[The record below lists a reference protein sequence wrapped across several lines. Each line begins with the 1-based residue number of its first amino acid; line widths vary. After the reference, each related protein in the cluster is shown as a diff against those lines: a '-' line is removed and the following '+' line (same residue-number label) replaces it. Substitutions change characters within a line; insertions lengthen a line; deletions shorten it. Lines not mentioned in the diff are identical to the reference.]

1 VGQGEGV
8 TPCYPHGSVNK
19 KRKDWGMGP
28 LGRLLGV
35 RRKRTGKGGWQF
47 LLTVRR
53 DHMNP
58 YGLVH
63 GGVVYSL
70 ADYAMGAELARRL
83 AVGERCATL
92 EIKINYLTPVSGGA
106 LRAEARVVERTRRIG
121 VLEGRVY
128 DDQDR
133 LVALATGSFYIQV
146 ER

>member
-1 VGQGEGV
+1 
-8 TPCYPHGSVNK
+8 
-19 KRKDWGMGP
+19 MGP

-35 RRKRTGKGGWQF
+35 RRKRTGTGGWHF

-70 ADYAMGAELARRL
+70 ADYAMGAALARGL
-83 AVGERCATL
+83 EPGERCATL
-92 EIKINYLTPVSGGA
+92 EIKINYLAPVSGGT

-133 LVALATGSFYIQV
+133 LVALATGSFYIQTPSPSSSPPKG
-146 ER
+146 ERAG

>member
-1 VGQGEGV
+1 
-8 TPCYPHGSVNK
+8 
-19 KRKDWGMGP
+19 MGP

-35 RRKRTGKGGWQF
+35 RRKRTGTGGWHF

-70 ADYAMGAELARRL
+70 ADYAMGAALARGL
-83 AVGERCATL
+83 DPGERCATL
-92 EIKINYLTPVSGGA
+92 EIKINYLAPVSGGT

-133 LVALATGSFYIQV
+133 LVALATGSFYIQTPSPSSSPPKG
-146 ER
+146 ERAG

>member
-1 VGQGEGV
+1 
-8 TPCYPHGSVNK
+8 
-19 KRKDWGMGP
+19 MGP
-28 LGRLLGV
+28 LSRLLGV
-35 RRKRTGKGGWQF
+35 RRKRTSKGGFEF

-70 ADYAMGAELARRL
+70 ADYAMGAELARGL
-83 AVGERCATL
+83 GPGERCATL
-92 EIKINYLTPVSGGA
+92 EIKINYLAPVADGT

-128 DDQDR
+128 DHRDR
-133 LVALATGSFYIQV
+133 LVALATGSFYIQA